1 MPLPSLATT
10 PAPAPE
16 SFGIEAFRIVSG
28 VGSAWLV
35 LTVGAVGVLVVGVAM
50 VRLKRVDA
58 AAACHNFKAGAF
70 RGQSFRGPGEVG
82 TATVEFALCFPILL
96 FFVLLTLQSA
106 LVLAAHAVVQRSAA
120 SAVRAAV
127 VHIARDLPNEPR
139 NIVGQEKLEAIYDA
153 AWLATLPV
161 SGRDESVTSNNP
173 YVSNEDL
180 DGADLAEAVG
190 EYTQQV
196 YGAEPAWVRNFVE
209 QRVYYAINHTQIRLQ
224 QASDGGDQVDYQDL
238 GIGDLVSPRQAIA
251 VLVTHELNLSVPFV
265 RPIFASGVHE
275 TADGPGAYTS
285 VWARATKVN
294 QGADTRLPPPP
305 PVPLIEPGD
314 APGSAS
320 GLN

>member
-1 MPLPSLATT
+1 MTGHLGGKTL
-10 PAPAPE
+10 
-16 SFGIEAFRIVSG
+16 GIVSG
-28 VGSAWLV
+28 EGSAWLI
-35 LTVGAVGVLVVGVAM
+35 LVVGAM
-50 VRLKRVDA
+50 SVLIVGVVMARLKRLDTTT
-58 AAACHNFKAGAF
+58 ACDDSKAHRLFVCTSPGAF
-70 RGQSFRGPGEVG
+70 RGREEG

-106 LVLAAHAVVQRSAA
+106 LVLAAHTVVQRSAA
-120 SAVRAAV
+120 SAVRAAIV
-127 VHIARDLPNEPR
+127 QIPRDLPNEPR

-153 AWLATLPV
+153 AWLSTMPV
-161 SGRDESVTSNNP
+161 SGRDDSVTSNNP
-173 YVSNEDL
+173 YLSNEDL
-180 DGADLAEAVG
+180 DGADLVEAVG
-190 EYTQQV
+190 EYTRQAGGAG
-196 YGAEPAWVRNFVE
+196 GAEPAWVQNFVE
-209 QRVYYAINHTQIRLQ
+209 QRAYYAINHTQIRLQ
-224 QASDGGDQVDYQDL
+224 QANDGGDEVDFQDL
-238 GIGDLVSPRQAIA
+238 AIGDLVSPRRAVA

-275 TADGPGAYTS
+275 TADGPGAYTN